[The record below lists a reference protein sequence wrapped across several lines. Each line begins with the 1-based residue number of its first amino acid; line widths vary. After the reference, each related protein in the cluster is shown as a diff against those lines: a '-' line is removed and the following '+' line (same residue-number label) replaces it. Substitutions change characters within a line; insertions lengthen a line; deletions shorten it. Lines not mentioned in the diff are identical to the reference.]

1 MKSTKQILELEKNL
15 KKLENLH
22 ASFDYLKIT
31 LASPRRV
38 ENWSKRILPNYATLG
53 EILRP
58 ETINFRTQ
66 QPEPNGLFCEKIF
79 GPLKNCK
86 CKCGKYNGFILDK
99 ICEDCHVEIIEARV
113 RRYRMG
119 HIHLTCPLAHLW
131 YFRGIPNYLC
141 MLLRIFDSRE
151 GTLKERKEKELKIS
165 HIENILY
172 FKEGERFLSEIS
184 PLHQFS
190 FEASSENELE
200 KFFTTNFQRSEGLND
215 ISFVNEANRMSEVNR
230 KRSYISP
237 NYKINNT
244 LHNTAISQK
253 QKKRR
258 GAEILKAALESIN
271 LKMQIQKDR
280 SFLSQLAN
288 SLDSPQLFSQTS
300 LFDKT
305 LVRRIRILESFL
317 STRTNPSWMIL
328 TTLPVLPPS
337 LRPLLEL
344 ESGRLVAADVNEIYR
359 LILTRNQRLW
369 DFIYNYM
376 APDLIVV
383 QARKLLQESVDSLI
397 DNARVPKERKIILN
411 NKALKSLTE
420 VLEGKQGRFRQ
431 TLLGKR
437 VDYSGRSVIVVGPM
451 LRLNQCGIPYEMAK
465 ELFQPFLI
473 HELLKTKIKAPS
485 HNTKLAHLII
495 KRNKPFIWTLLIA
508 LTKKYSILLN
518 RAPTLHRFGIQAFD
532 PVLIL
537 GQAIH
542 LHPLVCTGFNADFDG
557 DQMAI
562 HLPLYE
568 TSQLEIRS
576 MMRPSFHV
584 LSCSNGEV
592 ILKPSQDMVIGCYY
606 LTLMIHQNK
615 SPIQKWFSNSNQVLC
630 AFYQKKITLHSPI
643 FIRYSN
649 FQFEISI
656 QQGKLQ
662 FLETTKKRENLNMAE
677 NRTLVFSKQNP
688 YIENL
693 FLKAN
698 NRSEKN
704 TCKDYQKEFVG
715 TVRDE
720 MVESLKNQHQTLNRK
735 QALHKISLNSLTDST
750 VENGFLFK
758 RSFEI
763 WKKIETNQNKI
774 YFFTSFGV
782 LIGYKITVQ
791 NTESYYIT
799 DVFLETTPGRL
810 IFSLNYKNSYIGT
823 NT

>member
-1 MKSTKQILELEKNL
+1 MKSTSQILELEKSL
-15 KKLENLH
+15 RKLENLH

-31 LASPRRV
+31 LASPKRI
-38 ENWSKRILPNYATLG
+38 ESWSKRILPNHATLG

-79 GPLKNCK
+79 GPIKNWK

-141 MLLRIFDSRE
+141 MLLRIFDSTE
-151 GTLKERKEKELKIS
+151 GTFKERKEKELKIS

-190 FEASSENELE
+190 FETNSVNELE
-200 KFFTTNFQRSEGLND
+200 KFFITKLKNDVNSNENILLSEM
-215 ISFVNEANRMSEVNR
+215 NRMSEVNK
-230 KRSYISP
+230 KRSLISSH
-237 NYKINNT
+237 YKVNSS
-244 LHNTAISQK
+244 LHNRAISQK

-280 SFLSQLAN
+280 SFLNHLAN
-288 SLDSPQLFSQTS
+288 CLDSPNLFSQTS

-317 STRTNPSWMIL
+317 STQTNPSWMIL

-376 APDLIVV
+376 APDLILV

-420 VLEGKQGRFRQ
+420 ILEGKQGRFRQ

-451 LRLNQCGIPYEMAK
+451 LRLNQCGLPYEMAK

-495 KRNKPFIWTLLIA
+495 KKNKPFIWSLLIA
-508 LTKKYSILLN
+508 LTKKYAILLN

-557 DQMAI
+557 DQMAL

-568 TSQLEIRS
+568 SSQLEVRS

-615 SPIQKWFSNSNQVLC
+615 SPIQKWFSNSYEVLS

-643 FIRYSN
+643 FLRYSQ
-649 FQFEISI
+649 FQFEII
-656 QQGKLQ
+656 IEQGKLQ
-662 FLETTKKRENLNMAE
+662 LMETREKKKDLSIDTR
-677 NRTLVFSKQNP
+677 
-688 YIENL
+688 NL
-693 FLKAN
+693 FPFPDKDDYMDALFKETDKILEIDFLQSN
-698 NRSEKN
+698 SFPNSESQEVN
-704 TCKDYQKEFVG
+704 ID
-715 TVRDE
+715 
-720 MVESLKNQHQTLNRK
+720 SN
-735 QALHKISLNSLTDST
+735 KISKNKYKTKIGSSNKFLNKEQINHKTNFHEQQNTS
-750 VENGFLFK
+750 LFK

-763 WKKIETNQNKI
+763 WKKVETNNKKT
-774 YFFTSFGV
+774 YFFTSFGI
-782 LIGYKITVQ
+782 LLGYRQ
-791 NTESYYIT
+791 NLDFYLIT
-799 DVFLETTPGRL
+799 DLFLETTPGRL
-810 IFSLNYKNSYIGT
+810 IFSLNYKNASH
-823 NT
+823 